1 MHINFSLI
9 IGDQE
14 VKDYVGNIKCTHSK
28 TQDIVPIE
36 NIVAYIENHMEGHV
50 HE

>member
-1 MHINFSLI
+1 MI

-14 VKDYVGNIKCTHSK
+14 IADEVVNIKCTHSK

-36 NIVAYIENHMEGHV
+36 NIVAYIENHM
-50 HE
+50 